1 MIYLDGEGN
10 ARGWPGDMSGLLES
24 LRGVRG
30 QRPKKQ
36 KASRARAPRPQKR
49 TYAEQIE
56 FDAMPDKIAALEAEI
71 EVLDSK
77 LADPAVYARPDVKA
91 ITARRKAATAE
102 LENLYAR
109 WEELEAKGG

>member
-1 MIYLDGEGN
+1 
-10 ARGWPGDMSGLLES
+10 MSGLLES

-56 FDAMPDKIAALEAEI
+56 FDAMPDKIAALESEI
-71 EVLDSK
+71 DSK
-77 LADPAVYARPDVKA
+77 LADPAVYTRPDVKA